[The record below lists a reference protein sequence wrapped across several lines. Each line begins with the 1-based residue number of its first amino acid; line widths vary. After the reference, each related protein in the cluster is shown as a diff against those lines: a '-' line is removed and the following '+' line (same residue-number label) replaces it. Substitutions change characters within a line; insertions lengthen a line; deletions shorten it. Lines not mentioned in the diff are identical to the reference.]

1 MLDIVE
7 LCLVS
12 TIFCERSAVSPG
24 LLPIIIEVAQ
34 KNKKEQQGTACH
46 PTCPAYIMSSMHKLR
61 PLRALLLPHS
71 ADPRD
76 GGFARRGFLSAC

>member
-7 LCLVS
+7 LSLVS

-34 KNKKEQQGTACH
+34 KNKKEQQGTACR
-46 PTCPAYIMSSMHKLR
+46 PPAQLISCPACTNCG
-61 PLRALLLPHS
+61 P
-71 ADPRD
+71 
-76 GGFARRGFLSAC
+76 